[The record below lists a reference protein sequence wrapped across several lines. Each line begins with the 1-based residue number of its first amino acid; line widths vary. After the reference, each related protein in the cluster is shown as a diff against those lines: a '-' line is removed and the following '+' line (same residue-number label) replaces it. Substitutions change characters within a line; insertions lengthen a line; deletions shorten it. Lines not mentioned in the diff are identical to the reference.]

1 MHGDPGLG
9 DAQGHPRLFA
19 ICPLLLTF
27 LSGCSP
33 EYNIVTGEQE
43 SYYYSTDKEVQMG
56 KAIDKEVRKE
66 YKPVD
71 DPLIQKRVEDIGKK
85 IAAVCDRK
93 EIEYHFYV
101 LDNDEVN
108 AFSLPGGYVYVFK
121 GLVNKVSDD
130 NELASVIGHEVGH
143 IVARHSIK
151 RLQGEQLYSVL
162 RILTAATSKSAAVGT
177 AADVAVTQLI
187 MGYSRE
193 DEFLADKLG
202 TKYSK
207 LAGYNP
213 YGMIHFLLKLQEVE
227 RRQPLMPMSY
237 FKSHPYVPDRIRAVK
252 QELGE
257 GMNFGDYINIEDNPR
272 K

>member
-1 MHGDPGLG
+1 M
-9 DAQGHPRLFA
+9 LFR
-19 ICPLLLTF
+19 
-27 LSGCSP
+27 S
-33 EYNIVTGEQE
+33 
-43 SYYYSTDKEVQMG
+43 
-56 KAIDKEVRKE
+56 
-66 YKPVD
+66 
-71 DPLIQKRVEDIGKK
+71 
-85 IAAVCDRK
+85 
-93 EIEYHFYV
+93 
-101 LDNDEVN
+101 
-108 AFSLPGGYVYVFK
+108 
-121 GLVNKVSDD
+121 
-130 NELASVIGHEVGH
+130 
-143 IVARHSIK
+143 
-151 RLQGEQLYSVL
+151 
-162 RILTAATSKSAAVGT
+162 
-177 AADVAVTQLI
+177 
-187 MGYSRE
+187 YSRE